1 VTVFLLPGLD
11 GTGLLF
17 GPLVAELGREIQ
29 PKVVAYPPQQPLQLD
44 ELAKHVLHQ
53 LPAEKTILVA
63 ESFSGLVAL
72 RLLTS
77 AAARI
82 AGIVF
87 VGAFAEPPRPLL
99 VRLAPLV
106 SRSPA
111 LLRSAPAFLLRQFC
125 IGKDA
130 TADDLRLLRDA
141 IAAVSPSVLAQRLA
155 LVGARHSFAKGPL
168 DVPCYYLRAR
178 QDRLVPAS
186 SVEWFRS
193 RFSQCEVEEMD
204 GPHFLLQAKPRKA
217 ARALERFIE
226 TLERKRPAQ

>member
-1 VTVFLLPGLD
+1 MTESVTVFLLPGLD

-17 GPLVAELGREIQ
+17 GPLVAELGGEFQ
-29 PKVVAYPPQQPLQLD
+29 PKVVAYPPQQPRRLD
-44 ELAKHVLHQ
+44 ELASYVLRQ
-53 LPAEKTILVA
+53 LPPDKAILVA

-72 RLLTS
+72 RLLAS
-77 AAARI
+77 ASARI
-82 AGIVF
+82 RGIIF

-106 SRSPA
+106 SRSTA

-130 TADDLRLLRDA
+130 TADDLRLLREA

-155 LVGARHSFAKGPL
+155 LVGARHSFGKGPL

-193 RFSQCEVEEMD
+193 RFSKCEVVELD
-204 GPHFLLQAKPRKA
+204 GPHFLLQAKPREA
-217 ARALERFIE
+217 GQACWSF
-226 TLERKRPAQ
+226 